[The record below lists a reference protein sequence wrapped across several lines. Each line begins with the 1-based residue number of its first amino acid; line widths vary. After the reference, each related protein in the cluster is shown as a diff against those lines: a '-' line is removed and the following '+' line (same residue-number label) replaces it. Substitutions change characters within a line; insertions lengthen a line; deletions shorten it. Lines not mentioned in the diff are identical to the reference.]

1 MAKRTLLVSA
11 LFFLINLSVAALDEH
26 GSDNLI
32 NEESAVS
39 KRYIDME
46 TVKAMCTFVY
56 EQAMHE
62 PESPFHPELIIGLS
76 RGGLIPLGFLAGDG
90 LFNNRHVKII
100 SVASYSDHGKQGKLL
115 VLESWGDE
123 DFGYLKKFNSILIVD
138 DLVDSGRSLS
148 FVLKM
153 IQEHAPH
160 ATIKTAALFYKPC
173 SIIKPDYCVQ
183 ETTDWIVFPWE
194 F

>member
-11 LFFLINLSVAALDEH
+11 LFFLMSLSISALDECL
-26 GSDNLI
+26 SDLSS
-32 NEESAVS
+32 EESVVS
-39 KRYIDME
+39 KQYIDMSSIKE
-46 TVKAMCTFVY
+46 MCKTVY
-56 EQAMHE
+56 EQAMHAAE
-62 PESPFHPELIIGLS
+62 APFHPELIIGLS

-90 LFNNRHVKII
+90 LFNNRHVKTI

-115 VLESWGDE
+115 VLESWGHE
-123 DFGYLKKFNSILIVD
+123 DFEYLKRFNSILIVD

-148 FVLKM
+148 YVLKM

-160 ATIKTAALFYKPC
+160 ATVRTAALFYKKC
-173 SIIKPDYCVQ
+173 STIKPDYYAQ